1 MDDYN
6 KKLSE
11 ELIESVRTI
20 ESDEDK
26 NNVVEAISTKL
37 GVDKQ
42 QASMIVETLT
52 VVIRN
57 DYLLLDMFLGV
68 INGVLTTLRLRKC
81 ISDEDIEDIKKE
93 IEKYNDQE

>member
-42 QASMIVETLT
+42 QASMIVEMLT